1 MGKKAKKLGIQ
12 EQIRYMKLA
21 ANLADS
27 QSIPFKTAAKTV
39 IEEHK
44 LNLAPKTLSNLFG
57 IYNAMRD
64 SIVGDSI
71 QEVQEVNI
79 LLKRENSVLKK
90 QIHYVKNKQQD
101 VIESVENAIK
111 VLPKIPIPNI
121 IVKKPRHKEIAML
134 DLSDIHMGADYKAED
149 TAGLSVYNSDVFKKE
164 CNTLIEKIYSIVDI
178 QRKGGVNVD
187 TLYINIMGDLIENEI
202 IYPSQG
208 FFIDR
213 ITFDQIFELGD
224 YFAHAVL
231 APLGKLFKNVTILTV
246 GGNHQ
251 RASADRKTGHRRT
264 SFDDIL
270 VKFWEKEFS
279 RNDRYKFVISKSKFM
294 VYEIFETK
302 QKHLLAHGD
311 EVRSFMNIP
320 FYGMLRYY
328 SRMIS
333 LSNMY
338 IDFVH
343 LGHHHTNINMDI
355 NYGHLL
361 ANGSWV
367 GGSPLSVDKLQAAN
381 QPAQN
386 FYGVNKDRMTWYYNL
401 YLREKETLLS
411 DNWVKTPTY

>member
-1 MGKKAKKLGIQ
+1 MKAKKLPIQ
-12 EQIRYMKLA
+12 EQIKYAMLA
-21 ANLADS
+21 QDLADTE
-27 QSIPFKTAAKTV
+27 SIPFKAAAKTI

-44 LNLAPKTLSNLFG
+44 LPIAVKTLSNLNG
-57 IYNAMRD
+57 VISAVSQYLKGDEIQKLNDINAALR
-64 SIVGDSI
+64 
-71 QEVQEVNI
+71 
-79 LLKRENSVLKK
+79 RENIAIRKK
-90 QIHYVKNKQQD
+90 MNYIQAKEEDI
-101 VIESVENAIK
+101 IESTKDAIK
-111 VLPKIPIPNI
+111 VLPEIPIPNI
-121 IVKKPRHKEIAML
+121 IVKKPKNKEVAML
-134 DLSDIHMGADYKAED
+134 DISDVHMGANYKSED
-149 TAGLSVYNSDVFKKE
+149 TAGLSVYNGEVFKKE
-164 CNTLIEKIYSIVDI
+164 CNTLIEKIYSIIDI
-178 QRKGGVNVD
+178 QRKGGVSVD
-187 TLYINIMGDLIENEI
+187 TLYINMLGDLIENEI
-202 IYPSQG
+202 IYPAQG

-213 ITFDQIFELGD
+213 VVFDQIFELGD
-224 YFAHAVL
+224 YFSHNVL
-231 APLGKLFKNVTILTV
+231 APLGKLFKNVIILTV
-246 GGNHQ
+246 QGNHARGSSDKKQ
-251 RASADRKTGHRRT
+251 GHRRT
-264 SFDDIL
+264 NFDDIL

-279 RNDRYKFVISKSKFM
+279 QNERYKFIISKSKFM
-294 VYEIFETK
+294 IYEIFETK